1 MERIIKANEDIS
13 AAVSNQN
20 GIDGHH
26 PSSKSTDI
34 RSELVKIIS
43 DDTIFVVPTT
53 GIKNEAADAELQ
65 AGLAVLE
72 EMDESFFNKKPK
84 TEPFDIKP
92 KIELKK
98 ELDNNDSSRDIKNEL
113 VEIISDDAIFVVPTT
128 GIEKETTDKELQ
140 DQVEENMDSNN
151 SGAEVRKRKK
161 SSERETP
168 KTFPCKQGLKHN
180 GDRMHLNVKFLKKVP
195 CAECG
200 KSFESKQQLKNHM
213 SAHHINCVLHFV
225 S

>member
-20 GIDGHH
+20 GTDGH

-53 GIKNEAADAELQ
+53 GIENEAADAELQ

-72 EMDESFFNKKPK
+72 ETDESFFNKKPK

-180 GDRMHLNVKFLKKVP
+180 GDRMHLKCKIL
-195 CAECG
+195 E
-200 KSFESKQQLKNHM
+200 KSALW
-213 SAHHINCVLHFV
+213 
-225 S
+225 

>member
-20 GIDGHH
+20 GTDGHH

-53 GIKNEAADAELQ
+53 GIENEAADAELQ

-72 EMDESFFNKKPK
+72 EMDESFFNEKPK

-180 GDRMHLNVKFLKKVP
+180 GDRMH
-195 CAECG
+195 
-200 KSFESKQQLKNHM
+200 
-213 SAHHINCVLHFV
+213 
-225 S
+225 

>member
-1 MERIIKANEDIS
+1 MVIPLLK
-13 AAVSNQN
+13 V
-20 GIDGHH
+20 
-26 PSSKSTDI
+26 STDI

-72 EMDESFFNKKPK
+72 EMDEPFFNKKPK

-200 KSFESKQQLKNHM
+200 KSFESKQQLKNHT

>member
-1 MERIIKANEDIS
+1 MVIPLLK
-13 AAVSNQN
+13 V
-20 GIDGHH
+20 
-26 PSSKSTDI
+26 STDI

-128 GIEKETTDKELQ
+128 GIKKETTDKELQ

-151 SGAEVRKRKK
+151 SGAQKL
-161 SSERETP
+161 ERGRNLP
-168 KTFPCKQGLKHN
+168 KGKHQ
-180 GDRMHLNVKFLKKVP
+180 K
-195 CAECG
+195 
-200 KSFESKQQLKNHM
+200 
-213 SAHHINCVLHFV
+213 HFHANKA
-225 S
+225 